1 MALTPALATAFLT
14 ACAEPAPSGDA
25 EGVEPA
31 SSALTAQDRLD
42 LCAQDPRVIAGLVSA
57 QVCAGADLFFRE
69 TFEGNGRSCG
79 TCHPVGNNFTID
91 VPFIN
96 ALDASNPFDPL
107 FVADNDADIAGL
119 ETPSLRAFGL
129 ILENVDGFED
139 LDKKFSLRSVPHTLS
154 LALTL
159 EPDPADGSSDPPVHR
174 TGWSGDGAPGD
185 GSLRAFLTGAIKQH
199 YPTDLAREVDV
210 AFRLPTEQELD
221 LVEDFQLSLGRTNEI
236 NLQQV
241 NLADPDANAGR
252 LAFMDPAKGRCNVC
266 HFNGG
271 ANHQVTGLNRN
282 FDTGTRLAPLSP
294 FDPEGDGVFDGGFGG
309 QNLTSPNFD
318 VLGDLDPGGLFTGF
332 GDGKFN
338 TPPVIEAVDNP
349 PFFHTNAFGSLE
361 AAVAFYTGTQFSAS
375 PAAAELTAEFGSPI
389 SFGSDDISNMARFLR
404 VLGAAFNLDI
414 AKQRL
419 QAAHTLV
426 NQFHDTRADV
436 QYGLMDLARVEID
449 DVLELFSAP
458 ELVTPLH
465 TVAQTRLQEAKS
477 EIAAGLAATTWSQ
490 RQSRIS
496 AAISR
501 VQSARDQFG
510 SNINFQLGQGNLM
523 Y

>member
-1 MALTPALATAFLT
+1 MGLTPALATAFLT
-14 ACAEPAPSGDA
+14 ACGEPAPGGDA
-25 EGVEPA
+25 EAVERA
-31 SSALTAQDRLD
+31 SSALTAQDRLN

-57 QVCAGADLFFRE
+57 QVCAGADIFFRE

-79 TCHPVGNNFTID
+79 TCHPVANNFTID

-96 ALDASNPFDPL
+96 ALDASNPDDPL
-107 FVADNDADIAGL
+107 FVADNDADLAGL

-154 LALTL
+154 LALTIT
-159 EPDPADGSSDPPVHR
+159 PDPADGSSNPPVHR

-185 GSLRAFLTGAIKQH
+185 GSLRSFLTGAIKQH
-199 YPTDLAREVDV
+199 YPTDLARDPGV
-210 AFRLPTEQELD
+210 AFRLPTSQELD
-221 LVEDFQLSLGRTNEI
+221 LVDSFQRSLGRLNEL

-241 NLADPDANAGR
+241 NLADPDANDGR
-252 LAFMDPAKGRCNVC
+252 LAFMDPARGRCNVC

-271 ANHQVTGLNRN
+271 ANHQTSGLNRN

-294 FDPEGDGVFDGGFGG
+294 FDPEGDGVFDGGFGD
-309 QNLTSPNFD
+309 QNLTTPTFD
-318 VLGDLDPGGLFTGF
+318 VLGDLDPATLTGF
-332 GDGKFN
+332 GNGEFN
-338 TPPVIEAVDNP
+338 TPPVIEAIDNP
-349 PFFHTNAFGSLE
+349 PFFHTNAFGSVE
-361 AAVAFYTGTQFSAS
+361 AAIAFYTGPQFLAS
-375 PAAAELTAEFGSPI
+375 PASDELIAQFGTPI
-389 SFGSDDISNMARFLR
+389 TFGFNDINNMGRFLR
-404 VLGAAFNLDI
+404 VLSAAFNLDI

-436 QYGLMDLARVEID
+436 QYGLLNLARVEID

-458 ELVTPLH
+458 ELATPLH
-465 TVAQTRLQEAKS
+465 PVAATRLQEAKS
-477 EIAAGLAATTWSQ
+477 EIAAGLAATSWSQ

-496 AAISR
+496 TALSR
-501 VQSARDQFG
+501 VQNARDQFG